1 MHQGQLW
8 VQELEA
14 RHARDER
21 MRLHQHRQ
29 ALRERALANRG
40 ANPLRRHLGGAM
52 VRLGHRVAGE
62 GFGSPAL
69 SA

>member
-1 MHQGQLW
+1 MHQGDLW
-8 VQELEA
+8 IQENAA

-21 MRLHQHRQ
+21 MRVHLHHQ
-29 ALRERALANRG
+29 ALRQAEHGNRG
-40 ANPLRRHLGGAM
+40 ANVVRRRLGVAM

-69 SA
+69 TA